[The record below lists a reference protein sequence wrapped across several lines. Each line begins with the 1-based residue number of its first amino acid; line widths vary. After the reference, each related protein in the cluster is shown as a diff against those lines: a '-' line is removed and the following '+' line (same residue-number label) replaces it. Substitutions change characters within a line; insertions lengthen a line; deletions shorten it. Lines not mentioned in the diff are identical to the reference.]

1 MNEFDVPISAEE
13 RAIADALV
21 ARRPMPAPS
30 FRSELSNELAASDP
44 GYGHRPARLWL
55 HAGSVTT
62 AGVLL
67 LLVGLLVST
76 GTI

>member
-1 MNEFDVPISAEE
+1 MNEFDVSISAEE

-21 ARRPMPAPS
+21 ARRPVPTPT
-30 FRSELSNELAASDP
+30 FRSELSSELATSDP

-55 HAGSVTT
+55 HVGAVTS